1 MNVLAQKLEI
11 GNTEIQGPLKSEIQ
25 SIWDIISIVLNFGM
39 GLVGIILVAV
49 FISAGYDFITSGG
62 NPDKVSSARKKL
74 TSAVIGV
81 VLLSSAFLIVRL
93 VSYILNLQAP
103 GF

>member
-1 MNVLAQKLEI
+1 MDVFAQRLRIGDSEI
-11 GNTEIQGPLKSEIQ
+11 KGPLKPEIQ
-25 SIWDIISIVLNFGM
+25 SIWDVISIVLNFGM

-62 NPDKVSSARKKL
+62 NPEKVSSARKKL
-74 TSAVIGV
+74 TSAVIGM
-81 VLLSSAFLIVRL
+81 VLLTSAFLIVRL
-93 VSYILNLQAP
+93 VSYIFNLEAP